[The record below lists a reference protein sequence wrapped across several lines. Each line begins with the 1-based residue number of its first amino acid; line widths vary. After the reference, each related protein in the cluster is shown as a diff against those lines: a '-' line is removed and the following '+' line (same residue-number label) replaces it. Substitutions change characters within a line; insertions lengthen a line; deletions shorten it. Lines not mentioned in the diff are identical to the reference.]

1 MNDGDARDHESR
13 IRTAWRRNAAA
24 WTKAVRTGAI
34 ASRVR
39 VTDRAV
45 VDAVTTGAP
54 STVLDVGC
62 GEGWLVRELA
72 QVGIAAR
79 GIDAD
84 PALVKAA
91 RQAGGRFDVL
101 DYHDLD
107 TITDNFDAVVCNFSL
122 LGETST
128 AAVFAA
134 VPALLNPAGRFIV
147 QTLHPVAACG
157 DAPYADGWREGSWQ
171 GCGDG
176 FGESA
181 PWYFRTVETWHA
193 LFAASGLAIVESR
206 EPADPD
212 SGEPPSMLFIARRMP
227 KPL

>member
-1 MNDGDARDHESR
+1 LNDVDARDHESR

-62 GEGWLVRELA
+62 GEGWLVRELDKA
-72 QVGIAAR
+72 GIAAR

-84 PALVKAA
+84 PELVEAA
-91 RQAGGRFDVL
+91 RLAGGRFDVV

-107 TITDNFDAVVCNFSL
+107 ASTDTFDAVVCNFSL
-122 LGETST
+122 LGEAST

-134 VPALLNPAGRFIV
+134 VPNLLTPDGRFIV
-147 QTLHPVAACG
+147 QTLHPAACG

-176 FGESA
+176 FGDPA

-193 LFAASGLAIVESR
+193 LFAASGLAVVESR
-206 EPADPD
+206 EPTDPD
-212 SGEPPSMLFIARRMP
+212 SGEPLSMLFIARRIP
-227 KPL
+227 AP

>member
-1 MNDGDARDHESR
+1 MSDADARDHESR

-39 VTDRAV
+39 VTDRAI

-72 QVGIAAR
+72 KAGIAAR

-84 PALVKAA
+84 PELVEAA
-91 RQAGGRFDVL
+91 RLAGGRFDVV

-107 TITDNFDAVVCNFSL
+107 TIADTFDAVVCNFSL

-147 QTLHPVAACG
+147 QTLHPIAACG
-157 DAPYADGWREGSWQ
+157 DAAYADGWRDGSWQ

-176 FGESA
+176 FGEAA
-181 PWYFRTVETWHA
+181 PWYFRTVESWNA
-193 LFAASGLAIVESR
+193 LFAASGLAVVESR

-212 SGEPPSMLFIARRMP
+212 SGEPLSMLFIARHNP
-227 KPL
+227 AP